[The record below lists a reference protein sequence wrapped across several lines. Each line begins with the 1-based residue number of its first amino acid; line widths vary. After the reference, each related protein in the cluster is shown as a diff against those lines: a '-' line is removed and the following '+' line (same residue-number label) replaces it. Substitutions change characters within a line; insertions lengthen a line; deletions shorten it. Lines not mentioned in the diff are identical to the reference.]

1 MAKGS
6 EVIQPMFRM
15 KWILRFFSLIFAFCL
30 AAGLLMAQ
38 GSQAAR
44 SSPPGNLTTEF
55 EMNKLNLRSS
65 RYHVVAGKVMTID
78 QDIVRGAEVRVSPGL
93 NGDSRFFKTDVNGE
107 FQTVYN
113 MKGAFTGDFRV
124 WLTIKKHG
132 YQTAHELIDYAD
144 FPKPV
149 LLPLTLRPEEPDPG
163 LLSQPDLLSD
173 LLPRLRSLGPADG
186 LAARSEKKY
195 AKGVQEF
202 IEKKRPD
209 RSLSD
214 FADVAGHNPECARC
228 LTMLALAELDSGNWD
243 GATRRVDAA
252 IKLTTRKKNPT
263 GGSLEAVVLAGVM
276 RSWMHAPQAAIGYFA
291 YANRREPGNKLVLQ
305 ELGRAY
311 WQLHEYEQAEAW
323 LKSSVAA
330 GGGQDAYLLWIQVL
344 LGEYKVDAANTE
356 MNRFLNGRA
365 VKKMPIKVR
374 QVWAAVQNG
383 RQVEALYAK
392 THKGRRRKQERGAA
406 ASIDFLHDSPRQMNL
421 KGLEPAKNQDDLKE
435 ILAAAGKNVAALY
448 HGFQNSISLE
458 KVRQQ
463 QLRHNGKVS
472 NEAVEKFRYLCL
484 MPHDPHVPGFTEYR
498 KSANPAWEGGSV
510 LKGGYMLTSG
520 FVSAALIFF
529 PDYQAGSEFRYLGR
543 QTVDDHQTYVVAFA
557 QIPMKAALVGRFT
570 IGKHSAPTFQQ
581 GLAWIDTKNYQIVR
595 LLTDLLKPLP
605 EVRLSK
611 EAIRIDY
618 QEVYFKQLA
627 QTLWLPKDV
636 TVTVVWRGK
645 TLRNDHQYS
654 DFKLFNVGA
663 AEEITK
669 RKTPKPITDPQTA
682 HP

>member
-1 MAKGS
+1 M
-6 EVIQPMFRM
+6 PHM
-15 KWILRFFSLIFAFCL
+15 KWVLRIFSLGFAFCL
-30 AAGLLMAQ
+30 AAGLLRAQ
-38 GSQAAR
+38 GFQAAG
-44 SSPPGNLTTEF
+44 SSAPGDLTQQF
-55 EMNKLNLRSS
+55 EMNKLNLRAA
-65 RYHVVAGKVMTID
+65 RYHVVAGKVMTVD

-93 NGDSRFFKTDVNGE
+93 DGDTRFFKTDANGE

-113 MKGAFTGDFRV
+113 VKGAFSGDFKV

-149 LLPLTLRPEEPDPG
+149 LLPLTLRPEEPDPD
-163 LLSQPDLLSD
+163 LLSQQDLLSD
-173 LLPRLRSLGPADG
+173 LLPRLRSPGSADG
-186 LAARSEKKY
+186 LASKSEKKY
-195 AKGVQEF
+195 ARGVQEF

-214 FADVAGHNPECARC
+214 FTDVARHNPECARC

-243 GATRRVDAA
+243 DAARRTDAA
-252 IKLTTRKKNPT
+252 IKLTTREKNPM
-263 GGSLEAVVLAGVM
+263 GGSLEALVLAGVM
-276 RSWMHAPQAAIGYFA
+276 RSWMHAPQTAIGFFA
-291 YANRREPGNKLVLQ
+291 EANRRQPGNRLVLQ

-311 WQLHEYEQAEAW
+311 LQMHDYGQADAC

-330 GGGQDAYLLWIQVL
+330 GGGQDAYLLWIQAL
-344 LGEYKVDAANTE
+344 LGEYKVDAANAE
-356 MNRFLNGRA
+356 INRYLNGRP
-365 VKKMPIKVR
+365 VKKMPLEVR
-374 QVWAAVQNG
+374 QVWAEVQNG
-383 RQVEALYAK
+383 KQVEALYAK
-392 THKGRRRKQERGAA
+392 THNGKMKQAA
-406 ASIDFLHDSPRQMNL
+406 REAAPIDFLHDSPQQMHL
-421 KGLEPAKNQDDLKE
+421 KGLEPAKSQDDLKE

-448 HGFQNSISLE
+448 HGFQDSISLE
-458 KVRQQ
+458 EVRQQ

-498 KSANPAWEGGSV
+498 KSANPAWRARDALNGR
-510 LKGGYMLTSG
+510 YMLTSG
-520 FVSAALIFF
+520 FVSAALVIH
-529 PDYQAGSEFRYLGR
+529 PDYQSGSEFRYLGR
-543 QTVDDHQTYVVAFA
+543 QRIDGHETYVVAFA
-557 QIPMKAALVGRFT
+557 QIPIKAKLVGSFT

-581 GLAWIDTKNYQIVR
+581 GLVWIDAQNYQIVR

-611 EAIRIDY
+611 ETTRIDY

-627 QTLWLPKDV
+627 QRLWLPKDV
-636 TVTVVWRGK
+636 TVTVNWGGK

-663 AEEITK
+663 DENIAK
-669 RKTPKPITDPQTA
+669 RKNPKAIADS
-682 HP
+682 HPAQP